1 MLKQRIITAIILFAL
16 FLAALFGLP
25 AVGWQILVLVVIWQG
40 AVEWARLSGLN
51 GRLAT
56 GYWLLT
62 LAIMAGTI
70 WFDNSVAQQQ
80 QTGLHLV
87 WYMLAVLLWVFVV
100 PAWLISGWRTQNV
113 WLMGLVGWVVLLPTG
128 LAMLDLRAIN
138 LSGPWGPWGP
148 WVLLFV
154 MTVVM
159 MADIS
164 AYFTGKRFGK
174 NKLAPAISPGKTWE
188 GVFGAMI
195 GVTLY
200 VIVVGCAS
208 GLYKQY
214 PVFPGII
221 VAGWWWV
228 ALAVIGDLFE
238 SAIKRQAGVKD
249 SGALLPGHGGLLDR
263 IDALT
268 STLPFAGIAL
278 ILQRLE

>member
-1 MLKQRIITAIILFAL
+1 MLKQRVITASILFAL

-25 AVGWQILVLVVIWQG
+25 TLGWQGLVLVVMWQG
-40 AVEWARLSGLN
+40 AVEWSRLSGLS
-51 GRLAT
+51 GRTAIAYCLLMLAM
-56 GYWLLT
+56 
-62 LAIMAGTI
+62 MAGML
-70 WFDNSVAQQQ
+70 WFDYNLAQEQ
-80 QTGLHLV
+80 QTMLHLA
-87 WYMLAVLLWVFVV
+87 WYVLAVLLWVFVV
-100 PAWLISGWRTQNV
+100 PAWLIAGWRPQNV
-113 WLMGLVGWVVLLPTG
+113 WLMGAVGWVVLLPTG
-128 LAMLDLRAIN
+128 LAMLDLRAY
-138 LSGPWGPWGP
+138 SPWL
-148 WVLLFV
+148 LLFV

-159 MADIS
+159 MADTA

-188 GVFGAMI
+188 GVAGAML

-200 VIVVGCAS
+200 VVIVAGAS
-208 GLYKQY
+208 GMLKHY
-214 PVFPGII
+214 PVFLGII

>member
-1 MLKQRIITAIILFAL
+1 MLKQRVITASILFVL

-25 AVGWQILVLVVIWQG
+25 TLGWQVLVLAVVWQG

-51 GRLAT
+51 GRAAT
-56 GYWLLT
+56 VYWLLS
-62 LAIMAGTI
+62 LAMMAGMV
-70 WFDNSVAQQQ
+70 WFDRNVAIEL
-80 QTGLHLV
+80 QTWLHML
-87 WYMLAVLLWVFVV
+87 WYVPSVLLWVFVV
-100 PAWLISGWRTQNV
+100 PAWLIAGWRPQNA
-113 WLMGLVGWVVLLPTG
+113 WLMGVVGWVVLLPTG
-128 LAMLDLRAIN
+128 LAMLDLRAF
-138 LSGPWGPWGP
+138 SPWL
-148 WVLLFV
+148 LLFV

-188 GVFGAMI
+188 GVIGALI
-195 GVTLY
+195 GVTVY
-200 VIVVGCAS
+200 VIVAGWAS

-214 PVFPGII
+214 PVFPAVII
-221 VAGWWWV
+221 AGWWWV

-238 SAIKRQAGVKD
+238 SAVKRQAGVKD

>member
-1 MLKQRIITAIILFAL
+1 MLKQRVITAIILFVL

-25 AVGWQILVLVVIWQG
+25 AAGWQALVLIVVWQG
-40 AVEWARLSGLN
+40 AVEWARLSGLS
-51 GRLAT
+51 GRAAIA
-56 GYWLLT
+56 YWALT
-62 LAIMAGTI
+62 LSVMGGML
-70 WFDNSVAQQQ
+70 WFDYSAALEQR
-80 QTGLHLV
+80 TWMHLV
-87 WYMLAVLLWVFVV
+87 WYALAVLMWVLVV
-100 PAWLISGWRTQNV
+100 PAWLMLGWRPKNP
-113 WLMGLVGWVVLLPTG
+113 WLMGLVGWIVLLPTG
-128 LAMLDLRAIN
+128 LAMLDLRAY
-138 LSGPWGPWGP
+138 SP
-148 WVLLFV
+148 WVLLFA
-154 MTVVM
+154 MTLVM

-195 GVTLY
+195 GVTVYL
-200 VIVVGCAS
+200 IVVMWTS

-214 PVFPGII
+214 PIFPGII

-228 ALAVIGDLFE
+228 ALAVVGDLFE

>member
-1 MLKQRIITAIILFAL
+1 MLKQRVITAIILFVL

-25 AVGWQILVLVVIWQG
+25 TAGWQALVLVVMWQG

-51 GRLAT
+51 GRAAT
-56 GYWLLT
+56 AYWALT
-62 LAIMAGTI
+62 LALMAGML
-70 WFDNSVAQQQ
+70 WYDNSVALQQ
-80 QTGLHLV
+80 QTLLHLV
-87 WYMLAVLLWVFVV
+87 WYILAVLLWVLVV
-100 PAWLISGWRTQNV
+100 PAWLMLGWRPQNP
-113 WLMGLVGWVVLLPTG
+113 WLMGFVGWIVLLPTG
-128 LAMLDLRAIN
+128 LAMLDLRAF
-138 LSGPWGPWGP
+138 SP
-148 WVLLFV
+148 WVLLFA
-154 MTVVM
+154 MTLVM
-159 MADIS
+159 MADTS

-188 GVFGAMI
+188 GVLGAMI
-195 GVTLY
+195 GVTVY
-200 VIVVGCAS
+200 VIAVAWAS
-208 GLYKQY
+208 GLYKHY

-238 SAIKRQAGVKD
+238 SAVKRQAGVKD

>member
-1 MLKQRIITAIILFAL
+1 M
-16 FLAALFGLP
+16 GM
-25 AVGWQILVLVVIWQG
+25 VGWI
-40 AVEWARLSGLN
+40 
-51 GRLAT
+51 
-56 GYWLLT
+56 
-62 LAIMAGTI
+62 
-70 WFDNSVAQQQ
+70 
-80 QTGLHLV
+80 
-87 WYMLAVLLWVFVV
+87 
-100 PAWLISGWRTQNV
+100 
-113 WLMGLVGWVVLLPTG
+113 VLLPTG
-128 LAMLDLRAIN
+128 LAMMDLRAIN

-159 MADIS
+159 VADIS

-188 GVFGAMI
+188 GVFGAMV

-200 VIVVGCAS
+200 VIVVGWVS
-208 GLYKQY
+208 GHLQY

-238 SAIKRQAGVKD
+238 SAVKRQAGVKD

-278 ILQRLE
+278 ILQRLG

>member
-1 MLKQRIITAIILFAL
+1 MLKQRVITAIILFAL
-16 FLAALFGLP
+16 FLAAVFGLP
-25 AVGWQILVLVVIWQG
+25 TLGWQLLVLVVVWQG
-40 AVEWARLSGLN
+40 AVEWARLSGLS
-51 GRLAT
+51 GRAASF
-56 GYWLLT
+56 YWLLT
-62 LAIMAGTI
+62 LTMMAGMV
-70 WFDNSVAQQQ
+70 WFDNSVALQLKAQV
-80 QTGLHLV
+80 HLA
-87 WYMLAVLLWVFVV
+87 WYFLAVLLWVFVV
-100 PAWLISGWRTQNV
+100 PAWLIAGWRPQNA
-113 WLMGLVGWVVLLPTG
+113 WLMGVVGWIVLLPTG
-128 LAMLDLRAIN
+128 LAMIDLRA
-138 LSGPWGPWGP
+138 LSPWL
-148 WVLLFV
+148 LLFV

-188 GVFGAMI
+188 GVFGAMV

-200 VIVVGCAS
+200 VIVVGWAS

-238 SAIKRQAGVKD
+238 SAVKRQAGVKD

>member
-1 MLKQRIITAIILFAL
+1 V
-16 FLAALFGLP
+16 P
-25 AVGWQILVLVVIWQG
+25 
-40 AVEWARLSGLN
+40 
-51 GRLAT
+51 
-56 GYWLLT
+56 
-62 LAIMAGTI
+62 
-70 WFDNSVAQQQ
+70 
-80 QTGLHLV
+80 
-87 WYMLAVLLWVFVV
+87 AVLLWVFVV
-100 PAWLISGWRTQNV
+100 PAWLIAGWRPQNA
-113 WLMGLVGWVVLLPTG
+113 WLMGVVGWVVLLPTG

-159 MADIS
+159 VADIS

-188 GVFGAMI
+188 GVIGAMI
-195 GVTLY
+195 GVTVY
-200 VIVVGCAS
+200 VIVVAWAS
-208 GLYKQY
+208 GIYKQY
-214 PVFPGII
+214 PVFPALII
-221 VAGWWWV
+221 AGWWWV

-238 SAIKRQAGVKD
+238 SAVKRQAGVKD

>member
-1 MLKQRIITAIILFAL
+1 MLKQRVITAIILFVL

-25 AVGWQILVLVVIWQG
+25 TLGWQALVLAIIWQG
-40 AVEWARLSGLN
+40 AVEWARLSGLS
-51 GRLAT
+51 GRAAIV
-56 GYWLLT
+56 YWAVT
-62 LAIMAGTI
+62 LAMMAAMV
-70 WFDNSVAQQQ
+70 WFDNSVAIER
-80 QTGLHLV
+80 QTLLHLV
-87 WYMLAVLLWVFVV
+87 WYVLAVLFWVLVV
-100 PAWLISGWRTQNV
+100 PAWLIAGWRPQNA
-113 WLMGLVGWVVLLPTG
+113 WLMSAVGWIVLLPTG
-128 LAMLDLRAIN
+128 LAMMDLRAFN
-138 LSGPWGPWGP
+138 PWI
-148 WVLLFV
+148 LLFV

-188 GVFGAMI
+188 GVIGAMI
-195 GVTLY
+195 GVTVY
-200 VIVVGCAS
+200 VIAVAWATGQ
-208 GLYKQY
+208 YKHY
-214 PVFPGII
+214 PVFPGVI

-238 SAIKRQAGVKD
+238 SAVKRQAGVKD